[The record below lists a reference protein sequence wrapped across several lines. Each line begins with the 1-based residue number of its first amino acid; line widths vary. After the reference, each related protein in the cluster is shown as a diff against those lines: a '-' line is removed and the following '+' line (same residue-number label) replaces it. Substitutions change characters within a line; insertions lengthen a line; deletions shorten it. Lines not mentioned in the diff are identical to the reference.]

1 MVATLPESFMIIYN
15 VTVKVS
21 LPRADEWVLWMKEE
35 HMPELMATGLFLDS
49 RLSRLLEQDET
60 EGITFS
66 AQYFCQNLEEYRTYI
81 EQFAPLMREKGFRR
95 FGDQMIAFRS
105 VMEEIA

>member
-1 MVATLPESFMIIYN
+1 MIIYN

-21 LPRADEWVLWMKEE
+21 PARAEEWVLWMKEE
-35 HMPELMATGLFLDS
+35 HIPELLATGLFVES
-49 RLSRLLEQDET
+49 RLSRLLEQDES
-60 EGITFS
+60 EGITYS
-66 AQYFCQNLEEYRTYI
+66 AQYFCRNLNDYRSYI
-81 EQFAPLMREKGFRR
+81 EQFAPLMREKGLKR

>member
-1 MVATLPESFMIIYN
+1 MIIYN

-21 LPRADEWVLWMKEE
+21 LQRAEEWVLWMKEE
-35 HMPELMATGLFLDS
+35 HIPELMATNLFTGS
-49 RLSRLLEQDET
+49 RLSRLLEQDES
-60 EGITFS
+60 EGITYS
-66 AQYFCQNLEEYRTYI
+66 AQYFCRDLNDYRSYI
-81 EQFAPLMREKGFRR
+81 EQYAPLMREKGLKR

>member
-1 MVATLPESFMIIYN
+1 MIIYN

-21 LPRADEWVLWMKEE
+21 LPRAEEWVLWMKEE
-35 HMPELMATGLFLDS
+35 HIPELLATGLFTDS
-49 RLSRLLEQDET
+49 RLSRLLEQDES

-66 AQYFCQNLEEYRTYI
+66 AQYYCENIDDYQTYI
-81 EQFAPLMREKGFRR
+81 TRYAPQMREKGLKR

-105 VMEEIA
+105 VMEEI